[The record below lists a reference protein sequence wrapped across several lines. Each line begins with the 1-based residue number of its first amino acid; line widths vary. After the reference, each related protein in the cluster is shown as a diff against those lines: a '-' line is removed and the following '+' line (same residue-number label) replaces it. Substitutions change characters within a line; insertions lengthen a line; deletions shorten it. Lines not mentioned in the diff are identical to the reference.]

1 MFVFKVDADFELE
14 AELELELEALAVL
27 EAEPDLKD
35 GGRVNFRVDCNY
47 PSAPSRIIREPTELR
62 LDIFFPPPPIELVV
76 EVDLLGTDFE
86 LGPELELEVDLP

>member
-1 MFVFKVDADFELE
+1 MFKIDADFELE

-47 PSAPSRIIREPTELR
+47 PSAPSR
-62 LDIFFPPPPIELVV
+62 VV
-76 EVDLLGTDFE
+76 EGAYRTKTRHLLPSPSYRASSRSGSAGSRFRA
-86 LGPELELEVDLP
+86 